1 MPQAMAIRGNTI
13 LAVDLNAEIKQLK
26 VAITII
32 TNLRDRTLT
41 PGIIDTHI
49 YAIRDA
55 QGFTLETCWYQQD

>member
-1 MPQAMAIRGNTI
+1 MPQPMAIRGNTI
-13 LAVDLNAEIKQLK
+13 LAVDLNTEIKQLK

-32 TNLRDRTLT
+32 KNLRDRTLT

-55 QGFTLETCWYQQD
+55 QGFTLETGWYQQD